1 MVCSCFPSRTNITKN
16 EQKRAL
22 APIFTSVW
30 NKTPLWK
37 TRRLTYTAN
46 HFKNFHCFEVA
57 NNHAPAFHQGS
68 ILLKMSKKGVGTH
81 IYFCMKWKNKLF
93 YIVAFDP
100 IKIKTPQNNPL
111 NLILVKDI
119 HVICKKLTRGGCK
132 IVKCDSI
139 FRFLMHQTCGD
150 IFSSWWSKSG
160 YIPNQ
165 IIEFSSLW

>member
-46 HFKNFHCFEVA
+46 HFKNFHCFEVS

-68 ILLKMSKKGVGTH
+68 ILLKWAKKGVGGH
-81 IYFCMKWKNKLF
+81 IYFCMKWNAPKENKKATYTVNYFKNF
-93 YIVAFDP
+93 HWEIVWKF
-100 IKIKTPQNNPL
+100 
-111 NLILVKDI
+111 LIIMVCRYWKYVRHI
-119 HVICKKLTRGGCK
+119 
-132 IVKCDSI
+132 
-139 FRFLMHQTCGD
+139 
-150 IFSSWWSKSG
+150 
-160 YIPNQ
+160 
-165 IIEFSSLW
+165 